1 MQITANLKHILLCA
15 LLAGLAAC
23 GGTSEDGNTVQ
34 VDGINVKSTIN
45 KTGRYDVEITGSNN
59 EVTITAGNKV
69 GRLDITGIN
78 HDVWIQANAEVDS
91 IDITGSGNTVHVPPG
106 FKTKLSKSGS
116 NNDIK
121 EG

>member
-1 MQITANLKHILLCA
+1 MQAINKLKSFLAIT

-23 GGTSEDGNTVQ
+23 GGTSDDGDTVQ
-34 VDGINVKSTIN
+34 VDGINVRSTIN
-45 KTGRYDVEITGSNN
+45 KTGSYDVEITGSNN
-59 EVTITAGNKV
+59 DVTITAGNKV

-78 HDVWIQANAEVDS
+78 HDVWIQAGAEVIS
-91 IDITGSGNTVHVPPG
+91 IDIAGSGNTVHVPLG
-106 FKTKLSKSGS
+106 FKTKLTKSGS

>member
-1 MQITANLKHILLCA
+1 MQTNYFKRLIICGV
-15 LLAGLAAC
+15 LASLAAC

-34 VDGINVKSTIN
+34 VDGINVKSTLN
-45 KTGRYDVEITGSNN
+45 KTGSYNVEITGSNN

-69 GRLDITGIN
+69 GRLEITGIN
-78 HDVWIQANAEVDS
+78 HDVWIQAGVVVDS
-91 IDITGSGNTVHVPPG
+91 IDIAGSGNTVHVPLG
-106 FKTKLSKSGS
+106 FKTKLTKSGS